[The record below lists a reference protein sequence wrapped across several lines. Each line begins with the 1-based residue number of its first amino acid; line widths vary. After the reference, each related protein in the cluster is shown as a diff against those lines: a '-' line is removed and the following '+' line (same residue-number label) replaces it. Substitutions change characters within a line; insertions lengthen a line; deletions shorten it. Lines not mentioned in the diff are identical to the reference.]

1 MTAGTQK
8 LSLRQW
14 SLLGAIALLLIVPLL
29 FLGGWIY
36 AKHQWAQE
44 QLDTLEP
51 RYARLAG
58 MQGQSEEIQE
68 ALKKIEAVKA
78 LHIYPAEQD
87 STQTGNAI
95 QQRLRTVLDKA
106 GLSVVSSQVRPASE
120 SGESDQGPYERIS
133 VSMTAEGEWS
143 AIQMAIL
150 SLPEVSPTVW
160 LDDLQLNLLGSLE
173 SNNLRVPPKIS
184 AQFVFS
190 ILRSKP

>member
-1 MTAGTQK
+1 MTAGAQK
-8 LSLRQW
+8 LTLRQW
-14 SLLGAIALLLIVPLL
+14 ALLGGIAVLLVVPLL
-29 FLGGWIY
+29 LLGSWIY
-36 AKHQWAQE
+36 SKHQWAQE
-44 QLDTLEP
+44 QLGTLEP

-58 MQGQSEEIQE
+58 MQGQTEEIQE
-68 ALKKIEAVKA
+68 ALKRIESIKA

-87 STQTGNAI
+87 STQTGNAL

-106 GLSVVSSQVRPASE
+106 GLSVVSSQVRPTSE

-143 AIQMAIL
+143 AIQLAIM
-150 SLPEVSPTVW
+150 SLPEVTPTVW
-160 LDDLQLNLLGSLE
+160 LDDLQLNLLGNLE